1 MIRKNETQLKY
12 LYGEEV
18 VNILKECIKAEIK
31 SGNCV
36 TINVNS
42 IDEVTDRHVE
52 KASKKL
58 KKKG

>member
-1 MIRKNETQLKY
+1 MIRKNETQMKY

-18 VNILKECIKAEIK
+18 VTILKYCIKEAIK

-36 TINVNS
+36 TIDVNS
-42 IDEVTDRHVE
+42 IDEVTDKQVL